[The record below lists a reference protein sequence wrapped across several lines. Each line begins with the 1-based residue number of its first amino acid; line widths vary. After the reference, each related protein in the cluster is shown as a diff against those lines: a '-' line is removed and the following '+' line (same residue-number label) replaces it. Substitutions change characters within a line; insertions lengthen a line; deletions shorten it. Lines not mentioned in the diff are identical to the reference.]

1 MKIMVEDDI
10 PTFVEAV
17 IATGC
22 DITAIGD
29 HSYTIGDADLPEPE
43 RFKMQLELEDIGVR
57 FGERDH
63 LKAEIITYL
72 HSIGRSYNLVTIH

>member
-29 HSYTIGDADLPEPE
+29 HLYTIGDADLPEPE